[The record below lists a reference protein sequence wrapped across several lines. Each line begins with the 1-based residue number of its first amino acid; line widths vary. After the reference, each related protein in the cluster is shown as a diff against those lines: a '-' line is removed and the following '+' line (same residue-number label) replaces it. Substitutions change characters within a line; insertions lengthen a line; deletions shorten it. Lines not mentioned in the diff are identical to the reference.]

1 MVRYSLLVVYIV
13 YMLLKNMKQLF
24 NQTMLDPRLSYKKQM
39 TLVYEQPKA
48 FMEGCIGIT
57 GSVVTIHQLE
67 PIPRGPVLYVH
78 PRLRLAELALIAGY
92 IEEPAGFI
100 ANPKVFR
107 LPFIGQW
114 LNRMDVI
121 ADGSTEKVYEDVTNQ
136 LEKGQSL
143 ILSLDGSI
151 DPVELAARYHL
162 PLVMVETK
170 GTDELQKGS
179 IFKRLK
185 PADIELSFSKAYI
198 PANEKQ
204 LRA

>member
-1 MVRYSLLVVYIV
+1 MIRYSWLVIYIV
-13 YMLLKNMKQLF
+13 NMLLKNIKQLF
-24 NQTMLDPRLSYKKQM
+24 NHTMLDPRLSYKKQM

-48 FMEGCIGIT
+48 FFEGCIGIT
-57 GSVVTIHQLE
+57 GSVVMIHQPE
-67 PIPRGPVLYVH
+67 PIPSGPVLYVH
-78 PRLRLAELALIAGY
+78 PHLRLPELALIAGY

-107 LPFIGQW
+107 LPLIGQW
-114 LNRMDVI
+114 LSRMDII
-121 ADGSTEKVYEDVTNQ
+121 ADGSSEKVYEEATKQ

-151 DPVELAARYHL
+151 DPAELAARYHL

-170 GTDELQKGS
+170 GTDDLQKGS
-179 IFKRLK
+179 LIKRLK

>member
-1 MVRYSLLVVYIV
+1 MVRCSWLVIYIV

-24 NQTMLDPRLSYKKQM
+24 NQRMLDPRLSYKKQM

-48 FMEGCIGIT
+48 FLEGCIGIT
-57 GSVVTIHQLE
+57 GSVVTIHQPE
-67 PIPRGPVLYVH
+67 PIPEGPVLYVH

-100 ANPKVFR
+100 ANPTLFR

-114 LNRMDVI
+114 LKRMDVI
-121 ADGSTEKVYEDVTNQ
+121 AGGSSEKVYEDLTKQ

-143 ILSLDGSI
+143 ILSLDGCI
-151 DPVELAARYHL
+151 DPVELAAHCHL
-162 PLVMVETK
+162 PLVLVETK
-170 GTDELQKGS
+170 GTDDMQKGS
-179 IFKRLK
+179 FFKRLT
-185 PADIELSFSKAYI
+185 PADVELSFSKAYI

>member
-1 MVRYSLLVVYIV
+1 
-13 YMLLKNMKQLF
+13 MKQLF

-67 PIPRGPVLYVH
+67 PIPRGPVLYAH

-100 ANPKVFR
+100 ANPKLFR

-121 ADGSTEKVYEDVTNQ
+121 ADGSSEKVYEDVTKQ

-170 GTDELQKGS
+170 GTDDLQKGS

>member
-1 MVRYSLLVVYIV
+1 MIS
-13 YMLLKNMKQLF
+13 
-24 NQTMLDPRLSYKKQM
+24 
-39 TLVYEQPKA
+39 
-48 FMEGCIGIT
+48 
-57 GSVVTIHQLE
+57 
-67 PIPRGPVLYVH
+67 
-78 PRLRLAELALIAGY
+78 
-92 IEEPAGFI
+92 
-100 ANPKVFR
+100 
-107 LPFIGQW
+107 
-114 LNRMDVI
+114 
-121 ADGSTEKVYEDVTNQ
+121 DGDSEKVYEDVTKQ

-170 GTDELQKGS
+170 GTDNMQKGS
-179 IFKRLK
+179 FFKRLK